1 MTLPLAITAPLN
13 FIPIAAMESVVRR
26 VFAHV
31 IESHPGLFDRLADH
45 VDKRYAFLPRDLP
58 IGFLV
63 EPAIPRISVH
73 RKEHAPPS
81 DACMEGELVLLLALL
96 EGRIDGDAVFFSRD
110 LTVSG
115 DMEAMLALRNALD
128 DCEIDLPSDLAG
140 MSGPFAPLVRRAGK
154 QIRERMLGGVLKEE
168 VPQWN

>member
-1 MTLPLAITAPLN
+1 MTLPLAITAPLS
-13 FIPIAAMESVVRR
+13 FVPIVAIESVVQR

-31 IESHPGLFDRLADH
+31 IASHPGLFDRLADH
-45 VDKRYAFLPRDLP
+45 AAKRYAFQPSDLP

-63 EPAIPRISVH
+63 EPAVPRISVH
-73 RKEHAPPS
+73 RKERTPVS

-110 LTVSG
+110 LAVSG

-128 DCEIDLPSDLAG
+128 DSAIDLPRELGALAG
-140 MSGPFAPLVRRAGK
+140 PFSPLVAGTARY
-154 QIRERMLGGVLKEE
+154 IRGKALEGRDAT
-168 VPQWN
+168 WN